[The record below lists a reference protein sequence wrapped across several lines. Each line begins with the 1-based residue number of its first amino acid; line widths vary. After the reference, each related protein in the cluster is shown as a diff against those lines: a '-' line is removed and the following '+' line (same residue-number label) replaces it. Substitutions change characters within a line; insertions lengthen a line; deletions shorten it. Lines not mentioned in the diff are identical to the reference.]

1 MTSWVLQRV
10 GCDNI
15 LGSDAVEDSC
25 GVCKGNNSDCM
36 THKGLYAKDH
46 RTNRE
51 YGVASAGAERRG
63 PKKDRP
69 GGEDLACAENSRC

>member
-15 LGSDAVEDSC
+15 LGSNALEDSC
-25 GVCKGNNSDCM
+25 GVCKGNNSDCT

-46 RTNRE
+46 HINRE
-51 YGVASAGAERRG
+51 YGAASAGAEQRG
-63 PKKDRP
+63 LQRDPL
-69 GGEDLACAENSRC
+69 GGKNLEWDENSRC